1 MHLTNNSVQKQNSK
15 TNKETISK
23 ESMWTMEELKQ
34 YAEEIF
40 GEGSLKEVVA
50 QMKEIV
56 VATIISTQD
65 QVYGRKGSFELI
77 GYDFMLDDR
86 LQPWLI

>member
-15 TNKETISK
+15 ANKETISK